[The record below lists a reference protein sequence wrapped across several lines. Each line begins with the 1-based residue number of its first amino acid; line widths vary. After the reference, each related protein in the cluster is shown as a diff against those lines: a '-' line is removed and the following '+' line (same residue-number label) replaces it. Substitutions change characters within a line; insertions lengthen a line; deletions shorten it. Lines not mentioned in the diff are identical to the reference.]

1 MFKRGFTRLGRAIGL
16 DRNPL
21 RRATDRTEAWIRAGL
36 VAVFLIAGPMTAL
49 AAGHW
54 AGQARLAAAQ
64 LPARPAHLG
73 RAAPARVPTIAADLY
88 GSAQPNQAG
97 AGTRRAAGRPVHG
110 PAVLVEGLTLVVMTL
125 ALTGALW
132 LARALLTR
140 RRLAAW
146 EAAWSRIGPQWSRNR
161 P

>member
-1 MFKRGFTRLGRAIGL
+1 VFKRGFTRLGRAIGL

-36 VAVFLIAGPMTAL
+36 VAVF
-49 AAGHW
+49 
-54 AGQARLAAAQ
+54 
-64 LPARPAHLG
+64 
-73 RAAPARVPTIAADLY
+73 
-88 GSAQPNQAG
+88 QPDQAG
-97 AGTRRAAGRPVHG
+97 AGARRAAGRPVHG

-132 LARALLTR
+132 LTRALLTR